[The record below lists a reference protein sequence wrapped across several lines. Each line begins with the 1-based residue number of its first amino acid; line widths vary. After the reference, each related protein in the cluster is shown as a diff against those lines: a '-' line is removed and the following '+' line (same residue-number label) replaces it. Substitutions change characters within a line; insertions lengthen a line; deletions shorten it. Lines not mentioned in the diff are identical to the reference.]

1 MKKKIDTINPPPV
14 ILVFGEEEFLIEEFI
29 QHLLTELLDNKN
41 QRVDFSM
48 YEGENIP
55 ADDIADLAR
64 SYSLLADRKIILVK
78 NFDKSLP
85 TSKTKKNLPDTQ
97 FGKYLLK
104 PNPSTTLILETMASN
119 LNGYS
124 KKATPNP
131 SSYSFPYNII
141 LEKYA
146 WFEFPKIWQDN
157 YPKWISE
164 KLSKLGL
171 KASPDALELL
181 NSMAGD
187 NLRNLNNEI
196 EKLVLYLGDKKT
208 ISVKDVMGLT
218 GFSKDFTVFDLQK
231 AIGEINLPKSVDI
244 LVKILS
250 FDRQE
255 MLILSILQKFFLIL
269 LKLTELNLNENKY
282 TLSSQIGVS
291 PYFLDDYLLA
301 ARKYKFPQIVA
312 SLSAI
317 QDADEQLKS
326 SGGDNLAIMLDM
338 LIKIIP
344 EQVQ

>member
-1 MKKKIDTINPPPV
+1 MKRTIDFLNPPPV

-29 QHLLTELLDNKN
+29 QNLLTELLDNKN

-48 YEGENIP
+48 YEGENIALDDL
-55 ADDIADLAR
+55 ADTAR
-64 SYSLLADRKIILVK
+64 SYSLLADRNIILVK

-85 TSKTKKNLPDTQ
+85 SSKSKKNMLDSQ

-104 PNPSTTLILETMASN
+104 PNPSTTLILETMAPN

-131 SSYSFPYNII
+131 SSYSFPFNII

-171 KASPDALELL
+171 KASPDAIELL

-196 EKLVLYLGDKKT
+196 EKLILYLGDKKT

-218 GFSKDFTVFDLQK
+218 GLSKDYTVFDLQK
-231 AIGEINLPKSVDI
+231 AVGEMNLSKSIDI
-244 LVKILS
+244 IVKILS
-250 FDRQE
+250 YDRQE

-269 LKLTELNLNENKY
+269 LKITELNLNENKY

-301 ARKYKFPQIVA
+301 ARKYKFSQIVA

-326 SGGDNLAIMLDM
+326 SGGDNLSIMLNM